1 LCFSDLLAGSSSF
14 LAFQPSF
21 AASGNIS
28 HLADASHFLL
38 SCRQNDRIYRRF
50 FPHMAT
56 HKLANYIRAYRRK
69 SGLSQREVAY
79 LLGCETGAQ
88 VSRYERR
95 RRMPPVQTA
104 LACQAVFG
112 TPVAD
117 LFAGTYESAAKE
129 VRRRAQKLGLELQ
142 KSKRNGA
149 SVAQK
154 LQWLGDHCAP
164 QPNANH
170 SSCKV

>member
-1 LCFSDLLAGSSSF
+1 MQA
-14 LAFQPSF
+14 
-21 AASGNIS
+21 IS
-28 HLADASHFLL
+28 LYPVGKTIV
-38 SCRQNDRIYRRF
+38 IYQRF

-56 HKLANYIRAYRRK
+56 HKLANYIRAYRKK

-117 LFAGTYESAAKE
+117 LFAGTYETAAKK
-129 VRRRAQKLGLELQ
+129 VKRRAQKLGLELQ
-142 KSKRNGA
+142 KSTGKRKGS

-154 LQWLGDHCAP
+154 LQGWATTVRCNLTTTTVHARSRPGKTHPCD
-164 QPNANH
+164 
-170 SSCKV
+170 

>member
-1 LCFSDLLAGSSSF
+1 
-14 LAFQPSF
+14 
-21 AASGNIS
+21 
-28 HLADASHFLL
+28 
-38 SCRQNDRIYRRF
+38 
-50 FPHMAT
+50 MAT
-56 HKLANYIRAYRRK
+56 HKLANYIRAYRKK

-129 VRRRAQKLGLELQ
+129 VKPRAEARR
-142 KSKRNGA
+142 GA
-149 SVAQK
+149 SEEQTEWRFRGTKAAVAGRP
-154 LQWLGDHCAP
+154 LRTAT
-164 QPNANH
+164 
-170 SSCKV
+170 

>member
-1 LCFSDLLAGSSSF
+1 
-14 LAFQPSF
+14 
-21 AASGNIS
+21 
-28 HLADASHFLL
+28 
-38 SCRQNDRIYRRF
+38 
-50 FPHMAT
+50 MAT
-56 HKLANYIRAYRRK
+56 HKLANYIRAYRKK

-117 LFAGTYESAAKE
+117 LFAGTYETAAKE
-129 VRRRAQKLGLELQ
+129 VKRRAQKLGLELQ
-142 KSKRNGA
+142 KSAGKRKGS

-154 LQWLGDHCAP
+154 LQWLGDHCAV
-164 QPNANH
+164 QANDNH
-170 SSCKV
+170 SPCKV